1 MSPNDSATQSLSQK
15 DPPPRTE
22 EMSLMT
28 RLKSLPLAIGAV
40 VVSAGTVLA
49 FSALPDAA
57 ATGRAN
63 ATSHSGQTVP
73 ARPTEPGAPAGKT
86 VTVNTPTAVTPD
98 APTGNHG
105 AVVSAVAKAADTTP
119 ATNHGADVSAV
130 AMANHGQTVA
140 LAHRPA
146 DAGKPADP
154 GKPQAPAKP

>member
-1 MSPNDSATQSLSQK
+1 
-15 DPPPRTE
+15 
-22 EMSLMT
+22 MT